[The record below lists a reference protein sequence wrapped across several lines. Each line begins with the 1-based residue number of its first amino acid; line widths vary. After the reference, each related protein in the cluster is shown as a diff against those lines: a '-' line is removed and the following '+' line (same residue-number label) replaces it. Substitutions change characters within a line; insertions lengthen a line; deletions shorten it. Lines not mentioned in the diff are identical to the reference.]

1 MRHDKIRNLE
11 ADILKDV
18 CKDVKVEPALMPL
31 GSYTNTTSS
40 KTSEMARLDVSAVG
54 IWSPM
59 ERTFLD
65 VRVVH
70 PNCPSHKRKKI
81 EKIYE
86 ENEKEK
92 KAAYNQRIIQVEKAS
107 FTPLVFTT
115 SGGMG
120 PECTKFH
127 KKIAQLISIKTKEDY
142 SQVMNH
148 LRTRL
153 RFTLLRSTLIALRGE
168 RGRVKKPT
176 GSITELNFNMLP
188 EMPSYEV

>member
-1 MRHDKIRNLE
+1 
-11 ADILKDV
+11 
-18 CKDVKVEPALMPL
+18 
-31 GSYTNTTSS
+31 
-40 KTSEMARLDVSAVG
+40 MARLDVSAVG
-54 IWSPM
+54 IWRPM

-81 EKIYE
+81 ERIYE

-115 SGGMG
+115 SCGMA

-127 KKIAQLISIKTKEDY
+127 KKIAQLISFKTKEEY
-142 SQVMNH
+142 PQVMNH

-153 RFTLLRSTLIALRGE
+153 RFCVLRSTLIALRGE
-168 RGRVKKPT
+168 RGKRRGPNT
-176 GSITELNFNMLP
+176 NISELSFNTVP
-188 EMPSYEV
+188 DMPSYEA

>member
-1 MRHDKIRNLE
+1 MRHNQVRDLE
-11 ADILKDV
+11 ASILRDI
-18 CKDVKVEPALMPL
+18 CKDVKVEPELMPI
-31 GSYTNTTSS
+31 GNSNTTSS
-40 KTSEMARLDVSAVG
+40 NVSEKARLDVSAVG

-70 PNCPSHKRKKI
+70 PNAPSYRDKKI

-86 ENEKEK
+86 QNEKEK
-92 KAAYNQRIIQVEKAS
+92 KRNYNQRVIQVEKAS

-120 PECTKFH
+120 PECTRYH
-127 KKIAQLISIKTKEDY
+127 KKIAELISLKTKEEY
-142 SQVMNH
+142 SHVMNH

-168 RGRVKKPT
+168 RGKSKRSV
-176 GSITELNFNMLP
+176 GSITDLSFNMLP